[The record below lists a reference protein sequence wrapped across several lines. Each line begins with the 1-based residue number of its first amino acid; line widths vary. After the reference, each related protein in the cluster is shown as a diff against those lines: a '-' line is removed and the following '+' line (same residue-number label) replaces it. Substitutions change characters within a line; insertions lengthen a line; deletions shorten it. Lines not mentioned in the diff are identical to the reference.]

1 MSSSSQEQQKALLSP
16 PIKKAKT
23 KKKKVVVVAA
33 AAAAAAKKKKKSGP
47 ASTTAPTT
55 PPAVGGQSNVQIGSL
70 FGIPVAMPANT
81 SGTPKK
87 RSYVR
92 KTPLVNKK
100 SPGPGKGKGKAKTTN
115 AKAPKTTPLKSPAK
129 PTKGKGK
136 KALNIDL
143 SEQLEAVSAAADVS
157 ESFAISPANGSNK
170 RGRKKGVKN
179 KPKDLQ
185 VSPRPLP
192 KSKIFSNFN
201 NKFLKL
207 N

>member
-16 PIKKAKT
+16 PIKKAK

-33 AAAAAAKKKKKSGP
+33 AAKKKKSGP
-47 ASTTAPTT
+47 ASTAAPTT

-100 SPGPGKGKGKAKTTN
+100 SPGPGKGKGKSKTTN
-115 AKAPKTTPLKSPAK
+115 AKASKTTPLKSPAK

-136 KALNIDL
+136 KVLNFDL
-143 SEQLEAVSAAADVS
+143 SEQFEAVSAADVS
-157 ESFAISPANGSNK
+157 DSFAISPANGSNK

-185 VSPRPLP
+185 LSPRPLP

>member
-16 PIKKAKT
+16 PIKKAK

-33 AAAAAAKKKKKSGP
+33 VAAAAAAKKKKKSGP
-47 ASTTAPTT
+47 ASTAAPTT

-136 KALNIDL
+136 KALNFDP
-143 SEQLEAVSAAADVS
+143 SEQLEAVSAADVS
-157 ESFAISPANGSNK
+157 DSFAVSPANGSNK

-185 VSPRPLP
+185 VSPRLLP
-192 KSKIFSNFN
+192 KKKIAQKNVQS
-201 NKFLKL
+201 
-207 N
+207 